1 MNLLQIGLTPKQV
14 SHHRRVDFS
23 PSGEAT
29 RLVIKADSLAT
40 IKYGRNDDDEE
51 AKGVVEDILLPHF
64 KNDVEQAY
72 AALVPIGWLDHCALR
87 PERARGRRRESNR
100 QHTHRQIQ
108 GADCHRG
115 LWLLCEG
122 APRSAYP
129 RGAINC
135 GGLHTIR
142 IARQAQGPSH
152 AHAEGRQGM
161 CHGDGGRVVGCRTDF
176 VFKKF
181 SVQIQFHQIHLD
193 DWRGVIAFAE
203 AFLQLLIE
211 N

>member
-72 AALVPIGWLDHCALR
+72 AALVPIGWLDHCD
-87 PERARGRRRESNR
+87 RELAPDRCCSQSPQWECAGKCQFTSYFQCMTEGGKN
-100 QHTHRQIQ
+100 IK
-108 GADCHRG
+108 
-115 LWLLCEG
+115 CEENPKQ
-122 APRSAYP
+122 AASD
-129 RGAINC
+129 
-135 GGLHTIR
+135 L
-142 IARQAQGPSH
+142 RQAGISQREPLPQGP
-152 AHAEGRQGM
+152 
-161 CHGDGGRVVGCRTDF
+161 T
-176 VFKKF
+176 
-181 SVQIQFHQIHLD
+181 
-193 DWRGVIAFAE
+193 
-203 AFLQLLIE
+203 
-211 N
+211 